1 MGLIVDV
8 FEARSD
14 NYGYLAH
21 DTATGRT
28 AAIDAPEA
36 GPIKN
41 ALLHRGWTLTDILI
55 THHHLDHVE
64 AIPELKADSALTVT
78 GPRAEA
84 DKIAGLD
91 VLVAAGDT
99 VKLGDTVFDVYAAPG
114 HTLGHIV
121 FHDKAGAHLFTGDA
135 LFSLG
140 VGRMFEGTPGPMWE
154 GVKALRDLPD
164 ETLIYC
170 GHEYTASNAKF
181 ALSIDPDNRRCRPAP
196 PKSTALRAA
205 GRFTI
210 PAQLGVEKRANP
222 FLRADD
228 PVLAAPLWARRRRPG
243 RSLRRH
249 PQGQGQLLRPCRS
262 IADRSHRA
270 RGAIR
275 GLFALPRPDALC
287 RVLTKTR
294 KKSAKTGKRYT
305 FSPAPWS

>member
-36 GPIKN
+36 GPIRN
-41 ALLHRGWTLTDILI
+41 GLLHRGWTLTDIFI

-64 AIPELKADSALTVT
+64 AIPELKAEFGLTVT

-84 DKIAGLD
+84 DKIKDLD
-91 VLVAAGDT
+91 ILVEADDIVL
-99 VKLGDTVFDVYAAPG
+99 LGETAFKIYAAPG

-121 FHDKAGAHLFTGDA
+121 YHDEAGGHLFTGDA

-154 GVKALRDLPD
+154 GLRALRELPD
-164 ETLIYC
+164 TTLVYC

-181 ALSIDPDNRRCRPAP
+181 ALSIDPDNRALQTRAAEV
-196 PKSTALRAA
+196 TALRAA

-210 PAQLGVEKRANP
+210 PSQLGVEKQANP

-228 PVLAAPLWARRRRPG
+228 PVLA
-243 RSLRRH
+243 RH
-249 PQGQGQLLRPCRS
+249 YQLS
-262 IADRSHRA
+262 GADPA
-270 RGAIR
+270 EVFAAIR
-275 GLFALPRPDALC
+275 R
-287 RVLTKTR
+287 
-294 KKSAKTGKRYT
+294 GKDN
-305 FSPAPWS
+305 F